1 MNTIQVQDMVAE
13 VEAVMH
19 GIPEDERLIND
30 QRYDAEQIGLNL
42 FESVLTNSKHWK
54 VNGMGVTMEHPAGVR
69 LDLDVMGSMLMAVQE
84 DEHHLVIS
92 VDGQPICVAGEG
104 IFHDVPMSD
113 HLTTVVLLGEAGFPV
128 SHTPDTL
135 YMLHSPTHLLTVMGG
150 DHLSLQERI
159 SAAKMLVAYVHEEE
173 GSGVISDQAFD
184 LAETG
189 NLPPQVEMELAHSDL
204 LPRFLPALGG
214 SGETMVNQF
223 IDLIVRLT
231 RHRPGHQSDVLQRF
245 VDVHAQAMRRKDQE
259 RLRDQLLALCETSR
273 PDLYP
278 LYETADA
285 VHQDAREFDAYHELH
300 QEIVYLPPHLR
311 AEHYGAPADAYD
323 NVHDVEDIMEF

>member
-1 MNTIQVQDMVAE
+1 
-13 VEAVMH
+13 
-19 GIPEDERLIND
+19 
-30 QRYDAEQIGLNL
+30 
-42 FESVLTNSKHWK
+42 
-54 VNGMGVTMEHPAGVR
+54 
-69 LDLDVMGSMLMAVQE
+69 MGSMLMAVQE

-135 YMLHSPTHLLTVMGG
+135 YMLHSPTHLLKVMGG
-150 DHLSLQERI
+150 DHLSLKERV
-159 SAAKMLVAYVHEEE
+159 SAAKMLVAYVHEER
-173 GSGVISDQAFD
+173 
-184 LAETG
+184 G
-189 NLPPQVEMELAHSDL
+189 NWRHFEPSLR
-204 LPRFLPALGG
+204 PRRDGKFAPAGGDGIGPLGFAAAFLPALGG

-223 IDLIVRLT
+223 IDLLVRLT

-273 PDLYP
+273 HGPVPAVRDRGCACTKTRVNSTRTT
-278 LYETADA
+278 YEAWLDVWFGHGAAPGDRLPATAPSCGA
-285 VHQDAREFDAYHELH
+285 
-300 QEIVYLPPHLR
+300 LR
-311 AEHYGAPADAYD
+311 RSGGRVRQRPRRRGHHG
-323 NVHDVEDIMEF
+323 FLRWCS